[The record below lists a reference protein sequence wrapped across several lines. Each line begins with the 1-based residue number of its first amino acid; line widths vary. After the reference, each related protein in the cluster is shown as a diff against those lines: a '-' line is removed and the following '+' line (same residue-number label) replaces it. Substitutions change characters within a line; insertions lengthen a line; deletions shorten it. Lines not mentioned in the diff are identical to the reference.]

1 LARELRA
8 RGVDLVDCSSGG
20 INAAVSLSTRKLPH
34 GHQVPLA
41 EAIRREA
48 GIATM
53 AVGLITDPVQANAI
67 VAEGRADLVALAREL
82 IADPAWAYRAA
93 VALGAADPEG
103 VLPMPYAFYLRR
115 RAATQG
121 R

>member
-1 LARELRA
+1 
-8 RGVDLVDCSSGG
+8 
-20 INAAVSLSTRKLPH
+20 
-34 GHQVPLA
+34 LA

-48 GIATM
+48 GVATM
-53 AVGLITDPVQANAI
+53 AVGLITDPAQANAI
-67 VAEGRADLVALAREL
+67 IAEGRADLVALAREL

-93 VALGAADPEG
+93 VALQHPDPES

-115 RAATQG
+115 RVQAQG